1 MFRSLPAADFDKE
14 ALTILAGEMT
24 RAIEFGKNA
33 LNPSSVTELERL
45 ALRFGMDFEQ
55 LAGSGYEDD

>member
-1 MFRSLPAADFDKE
+1 MTRDEDFGVD
-14 ALTILAGEMT
+14 ILAGEMT

-45 ALRFGMDFEQ
+45 ALRFGLDFEQ
-55 LAGSGYEDD
+55 LAGSGYEED